1 MPLIEDIV
9 AREILD
15 SRGNPTLEVDVIA
28 EDGSVGR
35 AAVPS
40 GASTGLAEALE
51 LRDGDPDRFQ
61 GKGVLTAVDNVN
73 QTLADAVVGMEATEQ
88 ADLDRALLQAD
99 GTDNKSRL
107 GANALLGVSMAVA
120 KCGADSVGLPLF
132 RYLGGADAR
141 ILPVP
146 MMNVI
151 NGGAHADN
159 SLDIQEFMIAP
170 AGLPTFSEALR
181 AGVECFHQLKKL
193 LSERGLS
200 TAVGDEGGFAPA
212 LSTARETLD
221 LLMAAIELAG
231 YEPGKDIYLVLD
243 VAANELS
250 NDGTAPY
257 ALPAEGLDDAG
268 ADAMIDLYEQL
279 IGQVPLLSIEDGLGE
294 EDWEGWARMTA
305 RLGDR
310 IQLVG
315 DDLFVTDVDRLQRGI
330 AQSVA
335 NAILIKP
342 NQIGTLT
349 ETFAAVRLAL
359 QARYGVMISHR
370 SGETCDTTI
379 ADLAVATGCGQIKT
393 GSASRGERMAKYN
406 QLLRI
411 EQSLG
416 ESAIYAGPSLI
427 AVLA

>member
-9 AREILD
+9 GREILD

-28 EDGSVGR
+28 EDGSFGR

-40 GASTGLAEALE
+40 GASTGQAEALE

-73 QTLADAVVGMEATEQ
+73 QTLADAVVGMEATDQ
-88 ADLDRALLQAD
+88 VDLDRALLEAD

-107 GANALLGVSMAVA
+107 GANALLGVSMAAA

-181 AGVECFHQLKKL
+181 AGVECFHELKKL

-221 LLMAAIELAG
+221 VLLAAIELAG
-231 YEPGKDIYLVLD
+231 YEPGKDIYLLLD

-250 NDGTAPY
+250 SNGTSPY
-257 ALPAEGLDDAG
+257 ALPAEGLEDAG

-294 EDWEGWARMTA
+294 EDWEGWVRMTA

-349 ETFAAVRLAL
+349 ETFAAVRLAQ

-393 GSASRGERMAKYN
+393 GSASRGERIAKYN

-427 AVLA
+427 AALA